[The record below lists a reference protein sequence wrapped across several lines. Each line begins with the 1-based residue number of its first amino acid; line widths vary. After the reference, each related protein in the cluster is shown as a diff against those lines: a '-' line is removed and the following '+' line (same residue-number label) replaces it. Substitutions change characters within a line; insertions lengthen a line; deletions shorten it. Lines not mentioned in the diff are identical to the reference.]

1 MAIGSYARRLDLAT
15 ARLALRPIA
24 PGDRLR
30 LHAIFRDP
38 YVRRYLWDS
47 KLVSLATVD
56 AVIAASEA
64 CFREHGLGVW
74 CICEAGARDARES
87 IGFAGLRPMASGEF
101 ELIYG
106 FLPAHWGRGL
116 ASECARALM
125 TDGFARG
132 LARIWAGTD
141 LENKASERVM
151 RRLGMRFDRREIVGG
166 LPQVFY
172 VIEREAFGAA

>member
-1 MAIGSYARRLDLAT
+1 MPELAT
-15 ARLALRPIA
+15 AQLRLRPIA
-24 PGDRLR
+24 PADRAR
-30 LHAIFRDP
+30 LLAIFRDP

-47 KLVSLATVD
+47 QLTSFEDVD
-56 AVIAASEA
+56 PIIAASEA
-64 CFREHGLGVW
+64 SFREHGMGLW
-74 CICEAGARDARES
+74 CAAERGAKSAET
-87 IGFAGLRPMASGEF
+87 IGFAGLRPTPNREF

-106 FLPAHWGRGL
+106 FLPEHWGRGF

-125 TDGFARG
+125 VDGFARG

-151 RRLGMRFDRREIVGG
+151 RRLGMRFDRREVVNG

-172 VIEREAFGAA
+172 VIERDAQRSR